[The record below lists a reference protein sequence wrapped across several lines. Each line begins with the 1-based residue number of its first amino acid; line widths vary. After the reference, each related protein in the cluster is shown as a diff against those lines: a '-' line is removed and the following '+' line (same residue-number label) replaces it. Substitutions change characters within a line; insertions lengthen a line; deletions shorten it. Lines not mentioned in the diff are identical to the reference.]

1 MGNIIDNTNPKH
13 NPITTILGGL
23 FLLISA
29 SMFVVKY
36 ILPAF
41 IVLKQEVP
49 YEYWAPLIPLVIG
62 LVLIFITDEYFGRIF
77 NRVDKVA
84 AKKTDTND

>member
-1 MGNIIDNTNPKH
+1 MDITNNVNPKH
-13 NPITTILGGL
+13 NPITSTLGGV
-23 FLLISA
+23 FILISA
-29 SMFVVKY
+29 AMFVVKY
-36 ILPAF
+36 LLPAF
-41 IVLKQEVP
+41 MVLKQDVP
-49 YEYWAPLIPLVIG
+49 YEYWAPAIPLIIG